1 MPRFFVPAVSGDTI
15 LVTGGDARH
24 ISYSLRMATG
34 DDITFCNGGKDYFCK
49 IEGFS
54 EDGVLCRIIS
64 SENSKSEPDVFLTL
78 YQALPK
84 GDKFET
90 IIQKS
95 VELGV
100 SRIVPVM
107 TKRCVSRPDE
117 KSFAKKLSR
126 YNKIAEE
133 AAKQSGRGIIPEITP
148 VMDFDK
154 AIKEASENDIP
165 LICYEREGGKRFSE
179 IDFNGKK
186 TVSLIIGSEGGFD
199 ASEAENAINKGVIPI
214 WLGERILRCETAPIA
229 AVSIIMNL
237 SGNI

>member
-1 MPRFFVPAVSGDTI
+1 MPRFFFFVVSGDHI

-34 DDITFCNGGKDYFCK
+34 DDITFCNNGKDYFCK
-49 IEGFS
+49 IESFS
-54 EDGVLCRIIS
+54 EEGVLCKIIS

-95 VELGV
+95 IELGA

-107 TKRCVSRPDE
+107 TKRCVSRPDD
-117 KSFAKKLSR
+117 KSFAKKLIR

-148 VMDFDK
+148 IMDFDK
-154 AIKEASENDIP
+154 VVKEAYENDLP

-199 ASEAENAINKGVIPI
+199 ASEAENAVEKGIIPI
-214 WLGERILRCETAPIA
+214 WLGERILRCETAPVA
-229 AVSIIMNL
+229 AISIIMNL

>member
-1 MPRFFVPAVSGDTI
+1 MPRFFVPEVSGDHI

-34 DDITFCNGGKDYFCK
+34 DDITFCNSGKDYFCK
-49 IEGFS
+49 IESFS
-54 EDGVLCRIIS
+54 EEGVLCKIIS

-95 VELGV
+95 IELGA

-107 TKRCVSRPDE
+107 TKRCVSRPDD
-117 KSFAKKLSR
+117 KSFAKKLTR

-148 VMDFDK
+148 IMDFDK
-154 AIKEASENDIP
+154 AIKEASENDLP
-165 LICYEREGGKRFSE
+165 LICYEREGGKRRRKDQRRNKTQKRPKGINAEKLCFPKQSFLFSIFVFE
-179 IDFNGKK
+179 CAVFLFQLLVFKAK
-186 TVSLIIGSEGGFD
+186 PLVFLFEC
-199 ASEAENAINKGVIPI
+199 ACQPI
-214 WLGERILRCETAPIA
+214 
-229 AVSIIMNL
+229 V
-237 SGNI
+237 

>member
-1 MPRFFVPAVSGDTI
+1 MPRFFVPEVSGDHI

-34 DDITFCNGGKDYFCK
+34 DDITFCNNGKDYFCK
-49 IEGFS
+49 IESFS
-54 EDGVLCRIIS
+54 EEGVLCKIIS

-95 VELGV
+95 IELGA

-107 TKRCVSRPDE
+107 TKRCVSRPDD
-117 KSFAKKLSR
+117 KSFTKKLIR

-148 VMDFDK
+148 IMDFDK
-154 AIKEASENDIP
+154 AVKEASENDLP

-199 ASEAENAINKGVIPI
+199 ACEAENAIENGIIPI
-214 WLGERILRCETAPIA
+214 WLGECILRCETAPVA
-229 AVSIIMNL
+229 AISIIMNL